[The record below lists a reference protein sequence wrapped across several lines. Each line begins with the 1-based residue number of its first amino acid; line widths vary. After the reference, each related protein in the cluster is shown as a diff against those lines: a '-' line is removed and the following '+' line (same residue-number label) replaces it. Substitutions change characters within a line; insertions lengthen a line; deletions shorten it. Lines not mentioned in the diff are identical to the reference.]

1 MSVTIQ
7 QHNVCYHYH
16 LPMAQ
21 YEVLSPVA
29 RELVGVH
36 QHLAGIEYNDLYL
49 VSQIESEPNGMW
61 RLLSTTP
68 FRSLDEM
75 KYEFKYDKGRLLSFF
90 RQEVESGD
98 LVAVN
103 RCSPVRIERTF
114 AHIMFNQKVGMYL
127 PERDGMVK

>member
-1 MSVTIQ
+1 
-7 QHNVCYHYH
+7 
-16 LPMAQ
+16 MAQ